1 MADSFQLK
9 AIITAVDQLSGPL
22 KGMSKNLKG
31 FQKDAKNIMVNA
43 AAMGTAIASAFVVP
57 INQAM
62 EFESSMADVR
72 KVVNFDTPAQFK
84 EMGEDVLKLSIRLPM
99 AANGIAQIVAAGGQA
114 GIARED
120 LQQFASDAV
129 KMGVAFDQTAEES
142 GQMMAQWRTAFKM
155 TQKDVV
161 GLADKINYLGNT
173 GPASAGKIS
182 DIVTRIGPLG
192 GVAGVAS
199 GEIAAMG
206 ATIAGM
212 GVESEIAA
220 TGIKNFMLSLTSGK
234 SATASQKKALK
245 FIKIDPAQLA
255 ADMQKDSKTAM
266 LKVLDS
272 LAKVPKAKQA
282 AVMNALFG
290 KESLGAIAPLL
301 TNLDLL
307 RKNFNRVTDAQQYG
321 ASMQKEYEARAATTS
336 NSVQLLK
343 NQFTAASITIGDMFL
358 PSIVKLSAKVQPLI
372 ERFRQF
378 VKANPDTVKG
388 VFKFGVTLLG
398 TASAFGVATRAF
410 KTFDSVMKMTTMGK
424 LLALVVLAG
433 GLIVSNWDQA
443 GPVVKKVW
451 ENIDGVA
458 QALGGWETV
467 LKGIA
472 AFTTGAWLVS
482 MVKGFGGANSEAG
495 KLSKNLK
502 GIANMG
508 VITVTISVLFDL
520 MKRVNSLH
528 DEAAKQNTD
537 AGTLLVNKRKQA
549 EEERG
554 YQGFLPRLKEIFEG
568 MKPLKDLHNEAEGLS
583 ADAGS
588 ALVRKKE
595 NPSDNSSGVQQ
606 GFIPRLKEL
615 LGMSPE
621 SDASKSLNQ
630 LPKVQ
635 QGELKVSFDNA
646 PPGMRV
652 APVGNATPWVNY
664 DVGYNRFSNQ

>member
-43 AAMGTAIASAFVVP
+43 AAMGTAIASAFVIP

-84 EMGEDVLKLSIRLPM
+84 EMGEDVLKLSTRLPM

-120 LQQFASDAV
+120 LQQFANDAV

-182 DIVTRIGPLG
+182 EIVTRIGPLG

-234 SATASQKKALK
+234 SATSSQKKALK

-255 ADMQKDSKTAM
+255 ADMQKDSKKAM

-272 LAKVPKAKQA
+272 LAKVPKEKQA

-307 RKNFNRVTDAQQYG
+307 RKNFGRVSDAQQYG
-321 ASMQKEYEARAATTS
+321 ASMQKEYESRAATTS

-358 PSIVKLSAKVQPLI
+358 PTIVKLSAKVQPLI

-378 VKANPDTVKG
+378 VKTNPEMVKG
-388 VFKFGVTLLG
+388 AFKFGVTLLG
-398 TASAFGVATRAF
+398 TASAFGVATKAF

-424 LLALVVLAG
+424 ILALVVLAG
-433 GLIVSNWDQA
+433 SLIVSNWDQA

-458 QALGGWETV
+458 QALGGWENV
-467 LKGIA
+467 LKGV
-472 AFTTGAWLVS
+472 AFFTAGAWLVS
-482 MVKGFGGANSEAG
+482 MVKGFGGANTEAG

-520 MKRVNSLH
+520 MKRVNNLH

-537 AGTLLVNKRKQA
+537 VGTLLVNKGKQA
-549 EEERG
+549 DSDRG
-554 YQGFLPRLKEIFEG
+554 Y
-568 MKPLKDLHNEAEGLS
+568 
-583 ADAGS
+583 
-588 ALVRKKE
+588 
-595 NPSDNSSGVQQ
+595 Q

-615 LGMSPE
+615 LGI
-621 SDASKSLNQ
+621 DQGADTSKPLLQSQ
-630 LPKVQ
+630 KGQ
-635 QGELKVSFDNA
+635 QGELKVSFENA

-652 APVGNATPWVNY
+652 APAGNSLPWLNF

>member
-43 AAMGTAIASAFVVP
+43 AAMGTAIASAFVIP

-84 EMGEDVLKLSIRLPM
+84 EMGEDVLKLSTRLPM

-182 DIVTRIGPLG
+182 EIVTRIGPLG

-234 SATASQKKALK
+234 SATSSQKKALK

-255 ADMQKDSKTAM
+255 ADMQKDSKKAM

-272 LAKVPKAKQA
+272 LAKVPKEKQA

-307 RKNFNRVTDAQQYG
+307 RKNFGRVSDAQQYG
-321 ASMQKEYEARAATTS
+321 ASMQKEYESRAATTS

-358 PSIVKLSAKVQPLI
+358 PTIVKLSAKVQPLI

-378 VKANPDTVKG
+378 VKTNPEMVKG
-388 VFKFGVTLLG
+388 AFKFGVTLLG
-398 TASAFGVATRAF
+398 TASAFGVATKAF

-433 GLIVSNWDQA
+433 SLIVSNWDQA

-458 QALGGWETV
+458 QALGGWENV
-467 LKGIA
+467 LKGV
-472 AFTTGAWLVS
+472 AFFTAGAWLAS
-482 MVKGFGGANSEAG
+482 MVKGFGGANTEAG

-520 MKRVNSLH
+520 MKRVNNLH

-537 AGTLLVNKRKQA
+537 VGTLLVNKSKQA
-549 EEERG
+549 DSDRG
-554 YQGFLPRLKEIFEG
+554 Y
-568 MKPLKDLHNEAEGLS
+568 
-583 ADAGS
+583 
-588 ALVRKKE
+588 
-595 NPSDNSSGVQQ
+595 Q

-615 LGMSPE
+615 LGMDQSA
-621 SDASKSLNQ
+621 DTSKPLLQSQ
-630 LPKVQ
+630 KGQ
-635 QGELKVSFDNA
+635 QGELKVSFENA

-652 APVGNATPWVNY
+652 EPAGNSLPWLNF

>member
-1 MADSFQLK
+1 VADSFQLK

-43 AAMGTAIASAFVVP
+43 AAMGTAIASAFVIP

-84 EMGEDVLKLSIRLPM
+84 EMGEDVLKLSTRLPM

-182 DIVTRIGPLG
+182 EIVTRIGPLG

-234 SATASQKKALK
+234 SATSSQKKALK

-255 ADMQKDSKTAM
+255 ADMQKDSKKAM

-272 LAKVPKAKQA
+272 LAKVPKEKQA

-307 RKNFNRVTDAQQYG
+307 RKNFGRVSDAQQYG
-321 ASMQKEYEARAATTS
+321 ASMQKEYESRAATTS

-358 PSIVKLSAKVQPLI
+358 PTIVKLSAKVQPLI

-378 VKANPDTVKG
+378 VKTNPEMVKG
-388 VFKFGVTLLG
+388 AFKFGVTLLG
-398 TASAFGVATRAF
+398 TASAFGVATKAF

-433 GLIVSNWDQA
+433 SLIVSNWDQA

-458 QALGGWETV
+458 QALGGWENV
-467 LKGIA
+467 LKGV
-472 AFTTGAWLVS
+472 AFFTAGAWLAS
-482 MVKGFGGANSEAG
+482 MVKGFGGANTEAG

-520 MKRVNSLH
+520 MKRVNNLH

-537 AGTLLVNKRKQA
+537 VGTLLVNKGKQA
-549 EEERG
+549 DSDRG
-554 YQGFLPRLKEIFEG
+554 Y
-568 MKPLKDLHNEAEGLS
+568 
-583 ADAGS
+583 
-588 ALVRKKE
+588 
-595 NPSDNSSGVQQ
+595 Q

-615 LGMSPE
+615 LGMDQSA
-621 SDASKSLNQ
+621 DTSKPLLQSQ
-630 LPKVQ
+630 KGQ
-635 QGELKVSFDNA
+635 QGELKVSFENA

-652 APVGNATPWVNY
+652 APAGNSLPWLNF

>member
-43 AAMGTAIASAFVVP
+43 AAMGTAIASAFVIP

-84 EMGEDVLKLSIRLPM
+84 EMGEDVLKLSTRLPM

-182 DIVTRIGPLG
+182 EIVTRIGPLG

-234 SATASQKKALK
+234 SATSSQKKALK

-255 ADMQKDSKTAM
+255 ADMQKDSKKAM

-272 LAKVPKAKQA
+272 LAKVPKEKQA

-307 RKNFNRVTDAQQYG
+307 RKNFGRVSDAQQYG
-321 ASMQKEYEARAATTS
+321 ASMQKEYESRAATTS

-358 PSIVKLSAKVQPLI
+358 PTIVKLSAKVQPLI

-378 VKANPDTVKG
+378 VKTNPEMVKG
-388 VFKFGVTLLG
+388 AFKFGVTLLG
-398 TASAFGVATRAF
+398 TASAFGVATKAF

-433 GLIVSNWDQA
+433 SLIVSNWDQA

-458 QALGGWETV
+458 QALGGWENV
-467 LKGIA
+467 LKGV
-472 AFTTGAWLVS
+472 AFFTAGAWLAS
-482 MVKGFGGANSEAG
+482 MVKGFGGANTEAG

-520 MKRVNSLH
+520 MKRVNNLH

-537 AGTLLVNKRKQA
+537 IGTLLVNKGKQA
-549 EEERG
+549 DSDRG
-554 YQGFLPRLKEIFEG
+554 Y
-568 MKPLKDLHNEAEGLS
+568 
-583 ADAGS
+583 
-588 ALVRKKE
+588 
-595 NPSDNSSGVQQ
+595 Q

-615 LGMSPE
+615 LGMDQSA
-621 SDASKSLNQ
+621 DTSKPLLQSQ
-630 LPKVQ
+630 KGQ
-635 QGELKVSFDNA
+635 QGELKVSFENA

-652 APVGNATPWVNY
+652 APAGNSLPWLNF

>member
-1 MADSFQLK
+1 
-9 AIITAVDQLSGPL
+9 
-22 KGMSKNLKG
+22 MSKNLKG

-43 AAMGTAIASAFVVP
+43 AVMGTAIASAFVIP

-84 EMGEDVLKLSIRLPM
+84 EMGEDVLKLSTRLPM
-99 AANGIAQIVAAGGQA
+99 AANAIAQIVAAGGQA

-182 DIVTRIGPLG
+182 EIVTRIGPLG

-234 SATASQKKALK
+234 SATSSQKKALK

-255 ADMQKDSKTAM
+255 ADMQKDSKKAM

-272 LAKVPKAKQA
+272 LAKVPKEKQA

-307 RKNFNRVTDAQQYG
+307 RKNFGRVSDAQQYG
-321 ASMQKEYEARAATTS
+321 ASMQKEYESRAATTS

-358 PSIVKLSAKVQPLI
+358 PTIVKLSAKVQPLI

-378 VKANPDTVKG
+378 VKTNPEMVKG
-388 VFKFGVTLLG
+388 AFKFGVTLLG
-398 TASAFGVATRAF
+398 TASAFGVATKAF

-433 GLIVSNWDQA
+433 SLIVSNWDQA

-458 QALGGWETV
+458 QALGGWENV
-467 LKGIA
+467 LKGVA
-472 AFTTGAWLVS
+472 FFTTGAWLAS
-482 MVKGFGGANSEAG
+482 MVKGFGGANTEAG

-520 MKRVNSLH
+520 MKRVNNLH

-537 AGTLLVNKRKQA
+537 VGTLLVNKSKQA
-549 EEERG
+549 DSDRG
-554 YQGFLPRLKEIFEG
+554 Y
-568 MKPLKDLHNEAEGLS
+568 
-583 ADAGS
+583 
-588 ALVRKKE
+588 
-595 NPSDNSSGVQQ
+595 Q

-615 LGMSPE
+615 LGMDQSA
-621 SDASKSLNQ
+621 DTSKPLLQSQ
-630 LPKVQ
+630 KGQ
-635 QGELKVSFDNA
+635 QGELKVSFENA

-652 APVGNATPWVNY
+652 APAGNSLPWLNF

>member
-43 AAMGTAIASAFVVP
+43 AAMGTAIASAFVIP

-84 EMGEDVLKLSIRLPM
+84 EMGEDVLKLSTRLPM

-182 DIVTRIGPLG
+182 EIVTRIGPLG

-234 SATASQKKALK
+234 SATSSQKKALK

-255 ADMQKDSKTAM
+255 ADMQKDSKKAM

-272 LAKVPKAKQA
+272 LAKVPKEKQA

-307 RKNFNRVTDAQQYG
+307 RKNFGRVSDEQQYG
-321 ASMQKEYEARAATTS
+321 ASMQKEYESRAATTS

-358 PSIVKLSAKVQPLI
+358 PTIVKLSAKVQPLI

-378 VKANPDTVKG
+378 VKTNPEMVKG
-388 VFKFGVTLLG
+388 AFKFGVTLLG
-398 TASAFGVATRAF
+398 TASAFGVATKAF

-433 GLIVSNWDQA
+433 SLIVSNWDQA

-458 QALGGWETV
+458 QALGGWENV
-467 LKGIA
+467 LKGVA
-472 AFTTGAWLVS
+472 LFTTGAWLAS
-482 MVKGFGGANSEAG
+482 MVKGFGGANTEAG

-520 MKRVNSLH
+520 MKRVNNLH

-537 AGTLLVNKRKQA
+537 VGTLLVNKGKKA
-549 EEERG
+549 DSDRG
-554 YQGFLPRLKEIFEG
+554 Y
-568 MKPLKDLHNEAEGLS
+568 
-583 ADAGS
+583 
-588 ALVRKKE
+588 
-595 NPSDNSSGVQQ
+595 Q

-615 LGMSPE
+615 LGM
-621 SDASKSLNQ
+621 DQGADTSKPILQSQ
-630 LPKVQ
+630 KGQ
-635 QGELKVSFDNA
+635 QGELKVSFENA
-646 PPGMRV
+646 PPGMKV
-652 APVGNATPWVNY
+652 APSGNALPWYSY
-664 DVGYNRFSNQ
+664 DVGYTRFSGNN